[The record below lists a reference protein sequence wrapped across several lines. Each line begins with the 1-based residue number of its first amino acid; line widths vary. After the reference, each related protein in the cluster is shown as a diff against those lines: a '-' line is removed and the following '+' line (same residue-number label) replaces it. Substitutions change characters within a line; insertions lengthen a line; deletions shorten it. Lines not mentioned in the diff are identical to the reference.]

1 METSGYSGG
10 FVPGP
15 SPVPGTDESQPAV
28 AVSPLDPSWQP
39 PAPSAVAMPVAPAP
53 EPLFAPAPVPL
64 AAPAPP
70 AQPAPVT
77 FAPAPP
83 QFAFADP
90 APAPMAPPA
99 GQHMAAPA
107 APPVPS
113 AYEVP
118 FVPQDMQQTAAP
130 AAPPMAPPMAQPMPM
145 PVPAPLAVP
154 EAVAAPAPAPTL
166 PHAAPA
172 PVAAAYAPEAWQ
184 DLATTDAA
192 ASISIADSEAFEG
205 AYARASTEESSQAD
219 DIDLHALL
227 TLVVERGASDLHLTT
242 GSRPQLRL
250 NGHLTPLENFPELTP
265 NVIQRVMYAAITQKQ
280 RERFEEVLELDFA
293 YSVPGK
299 ARFRVNMY
307 RQRDSVGA
315 AFRLIP
321 FEIKKI
327 EDLGLPP
334 GIANFAMLPRGFVLV
349 TGPTG
354 SGKSTTLAAIVDLA
368 NRQRRDHIMTV
379 EDPIEFLH
387 RHQSCMVNQRE
398 VGEDT
403 HSFGN
408 ALKHVLRQDPDIIL
422 VGEMRDLETISVA
435 LTAAETGHLVFA
447 TLHTQDA
454 AQTIDRIIDVFPPHQ
469 QQQVRVQ
476 LAGSLQGVVCQT
488 LARTTDGKGRVV
500 ATEVLVA
507 TPAIRNLVRE
517 GKTHQIYSAMQA
529 GSQHG
534 MHTLDQHLADLVKRG
549 HITYETGL
557 EKCHHIE
564 EFNRL
569 SGR

>member
-1 METSGYSGG
+1 VETSGYSGG

-15 SPVPGTDESQPAV
+15 SPVPGTDESQPV
-28 AVSPLDPSWQP
+28 TTVSPLDPSWQP
-39 PAPSAVAMPVAPAP
+39 PAVAAVPLAAPPAP
-53 EPLFAPAPVPL
+53 EALFAPAAESLFAPAPVAPTPAPL
-64 AAPAPP
+64 AAPATFVP
-70 AQPAPVT
+70 ATFVPATFVPAPPPQAVADPAPAAVAAPLAAPMAAPMAPSVDVPVAVPVSAPVPDPVAV
-77 FAPAPP
+77 APAPP
-83 QFAFADP
+83 QASL
-90 APAPMAPPA
+90 
-99 GQHMAAPA
+99 AAP
-107 APPVPS
+107 
-113 AYEVP
+113 E
-118 FVPQDMQQTAAP
+118 
-130 AAPPMAPPMAQPMPM
+130 
-145 PVPAPLAVP
+145 
-154 EAVAAPAPAPTL
+154 
-166 PHAAPA
+166 AAPA
-172 PVAAAYAPEAWQ
+172 PVVAPPVADTAPAAFAPEAWEE
-184 DLATTDAA
+184 LATTDAA
-192 ASISIADSEAFEG
+192 AGISIAESEAFES
-205 AYARASTEESSQAD
+205 AYARSSTEEVGQHD
-219 DIDLHALL
+219 DVDLHTLL
-227 TLVVERGASDLHLTT
+227 GLVLERGASDLHLTS

-250 NGHLTPLENFPELTP
+250 NGHLTPLEDFPELTP

-327 EDLGLPP
+327 EELGLPP
-334 GIANFAMLPRGFVLV
+334 GIANFAMLPRGFVLI

-368 NRQRRDHIMTV
+368 NRQRREHIMTV

-403 HSFGN
+403 HSFAN

-507 TPAIRNLVRE
+507 TPAVRNLIRE

-549 HITYETGL
+549 HITYETGI

-564 EFNRL
+564 DFNRL
-569 SGR
+569 TGR